1 MINDFIT
8 PHTLLICVWYYVI
21 ICLVIKMLYSFQEIL
36 KKYGTR
42 NNLIEAIKKGE
53 IYKLKNNVYSEK
65 KYVDPIAIVSKKYP
79 SGVITMD
86 SAFYYY
92 NLTDVIPEKVYLATN
107 RNSNRIKDDKIVQ
120 IFMSKDIL
128 DKGKVEIVI
137 NDNKVNIYNRERLL
151 IELIR
156 KRASIPFDYYKEII
170 ENYRQISY
178 ELDMYKIEK
187 YVALFK
193 NEVNLFDILQ
203 REVF

>member
-1 MINDFIT
+1 M
-8 PHTLLICVWYYVI
+8 V
-21 ICLVIKMLYSFQEIL
+21 YSYQEIL
-36 KKYGTR
+36 KKLGSR
-42 NNLIEAIKKGE
+42 SLIEKA
-53 IYKLKNNVYSEK
+53 LKNKELFRLKDDVYSDSDIVNPMVVISK
-65 KYVDPIAIVSKKYP
+65 KYVNAI
-79 SGVITMD
+79 ITMD

-92 NLTDVIPEKVYLATN
+92 NLTDVIPQKVHVATSRDARKINDSEVIQYYLN
-107 RNSNRIKDDKIVQ
+107 N
-120 IFMSKDIL
+120 DIL
-128 DKGKVEIVI
+128 NHGKTQVDVHGNSVNMYDK
-137 NDNKVNIYNRERLL
+137 ERLL

-178 ELDMYKIEK
+178 ELDMYKIEE

>member
-1 MINDFIT
+1 MKKLGTRSNIEKALKNGELFRLKDDVYSDNDMINPMI
-8 PHTLLICVWYYVI
+8 VI
-21 ICLVIKMLYSFQEIL
+21 
-36 KKYGTR
+36 
-42 NNLIEAIKKGE
+42 
-53 IYKLKNNVYSEK
+53 
-65 KYVDPIAIVSKKYP
+65 SKKYENAI
-79 SGVITMD
+79 ITMD

-92 NLTDVIPEKVYLATN
+92 DLTDVIPQKIHVATSRNARKINDPNVIQYYLN
-107 RNSNRIKDDKIVQ
+107 N
-120 IFMSKDIL
+120 DIL
-128 DKGKVEIVI
+128 NQGKTQTEIQG
-137 NDNKVNIYNRERLL
+137 NKVNIYDKERLL

-178 ELDMYKIEK
+178 KLDMYKIEQ

>member
-1 MINDFIT
+1 
-8 PHTLLICVWYYVI
+8 
-21 ICLVIKMLYSFQEIL
+21 
-36 KKYGTR
+36 
-42 NNLIEAIKKGE
+42 
-53 IYKLKNNVYSEK
+53 
-65 KYVDPIAIVSKKYP
+65 
-79 SGVITMD
+79 MD

-92 NLTDVIPEKVYLATN
+92 NLTDVIPQKVYLATN
-107 RNSNRIKDDKIVQ
+107 RNSNKINDENIVQ

-128 DKGKVEIVI
+128 DKGKIEIDI
-137 NDNKVNIYNRERLL
+137 NGNKVNIYNRERLL

-170 ENYRQISY
+170 ENYRKISN
-178 ELDMYKIEK
+178 ELEMYKIEE